1 MFSLEEYVTASKTG
15 EDGRLKLVSFIDLM
29 QDCSQLWLLSEV
41 EFHNYFKENNIT
53 QLLVSRQF
61 DMLRVPLYG
70 EKLTTTTSIYECKGL
85 YGYRNTVVY
94 DEQNKACAVSWSMG
108 TFVSLTSNKMTKIPQ
123 EVLNTVTID
132 NKVDMEYLD
141 RKINIPNY
149 GNIQKL
155 DPFKVLHNDI
165 DMNKHMNNAQYIR
178 LAIECLPDDFETK
191 RLRIEYKLPA
201 KKGDTIYP
209 ILSNSNDNKK
219 IYISLNND
227 TGKAYAII
235 EFCKLEA

>member
-15 EDGRLKLVSFIDLM
+15 EDGKLKLVSFIDLM

-41 EFHNYFKENNIT
+41 EFYKYFKENNIS

-61 DMLRVPLYG
+61 DIIRVPQYG

-85 YGYRNTVVY
+85 YGYRNTVIY
-94 DEQNKACAVSWSMG
+94 DEQNKPCAVSWSMG
-108 TFVSLTSNKMTKIPQ
+108 AFVSLTTNKMTKMPQ
-123 EVLNTVTID
+123 EILNTVTID

-141 RKINIPNY
+141 RKINISNN
-149 GNIQKL
+149 GNTQRL

-165 DMNKHMNNAQYIR
+165 DMNKHMNNAQYVR

-201 KKGDTIYP
+201 KKGDIIYP
-209 ILSNSNDNKK
+209 TLSNSDDNKK

-227 TGKAYAII
+227 AGKAYAII
-235 EFCKLEA
+235 EFCKH